1 MGNSRLASYV
11 WYFSFLCQIIYVHN
25 CSSAIWLQLKMC
37 CSLIMKALIW
47 SHTWNRSVFNVSL
60 HAFVGPWY
68 KKRAML
74 CQNLSRNV
82 HFNNNFSKWNENMA
96 ERYLIILELKN
107 LVFTM
112 SIEWQ
117 CEAFSPFYH
126 TLLGL
131 PWQRGNGREEGNSKV
146 AGAQASIHSSKW
158 QNSLWHKC
166 VWHCPSPLETGG
178 GVRAIGKNP
187 RKKWKLSKDMVTL
200 FKCTKD
206 LQIWKKNLKNPFLH
220 VHW

>member
-96 ERYLIILELKN
+96 ERYLVILELKN
-107 LVFTM
+107 SVFTM

-131 PWQRGNGREEGNSKV
+131 PWQREMAGKRGIQRWLGLRPASTPVNGKTPFDTSVYGIALLHSKQGV
-146 AGAQASIHSSKW
+146 VSEQ
-158 QNSLWHKC
+158 
-166 VWHCPSPLETGG
+166 LEKIPGRNENWAKT
-178 GVRAIGKNP
+178 
-187 RKKWKLSKDMVTL
+187 W
-200 FKCTKD
+200 
-206 LQIWKKNLKNPFLH
+206 
-220 VHW
+220 